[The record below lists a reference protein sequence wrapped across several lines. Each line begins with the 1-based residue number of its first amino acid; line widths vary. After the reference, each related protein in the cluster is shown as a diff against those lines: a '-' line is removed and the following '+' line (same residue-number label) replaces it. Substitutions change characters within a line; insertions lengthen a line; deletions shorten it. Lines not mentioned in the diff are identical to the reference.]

1 MGRLFVAADGTIYP
15 VQYTFKRESLQAP
28 EMGTL
33 EKLARALRSL
43 AERMSK
49 AEADA
54 DPGYI
59 EYEFEY
65 SVLGPNTVS
74 LEHNMGVVRWWI
86 VDFVGAAAPAAWKT
100 TASTDT
106 TLVIQVSVAG
116 KYVFRVA
123 PAGTE
128 GV

>member
-1 MGRLFVAADGTIYP
+1 MSRMFIAKDGTIYP
-15 VQYTFKRESLQAP
+15 VQYSFKRESLQAP

-43 AERMSK
+43 AERLSK
-49 AEADA
+49 VEADA

-59 EYEFEY
+59 EYEYEY
-65 SVLGPNTVS
+65 TLLGVNTVS
-74 LEHNMGVVRWWI
+74 LEHNMGVVRWW
-86 VDFVGAAAPAAWKT
+86 VSDFAGAAAPAAWKT
-100 TASTDT
+100 TASTET
-106 TLVIQVSVAG
+106 TLVIQMSTVG

>member
-1 MGRLFVAADGTIYP
+1 MARMFIAADGSIYP
-15 VQYTFKRESLQAP
+15 VQYSFKRESLQAP

-43 AERMSK
+43 AERLSK
-49 AEADA
+49 VEAEA

-59 EYEFEY
+59 EYEYEY
-65 SVLGPNTVS
+65 TMMGSNTVA
-74 LEHNMGVVRWWI
+74 LEHNMGVVRWW
-86 VDFVGAAAPAAWKT
+86 VSDFLGTSAPAAWKT
-100 TASTDT
+100 SASDDT
-106 TLVIQVSVAG
+106 TLVIQMSTNG
-116 KYVFRVA
+116 KYIFRVA